1 MSDLTSSDIITY
13 AKSGDGARVKETI
26 QAILANKIMT
36 GIEAKKA
43 DVSKAMFG
51 PVVQPEESKVKSDNP
66 SAAEEIEEPI
76 EEPVAV
82 EA

>member
-1 MSDLTSSDIITY
+1 MSDPTPSDIITY
-13 AKSGDGARVKETI
+13 AKSEDGARVKETI

-43 DVSKAMFG
+43 DVSRAMFG
-51 PVVQPEESKVKSDNP
+51 PVVQPEESKVKSDSP

-76 EEPVAV
+76 EEPSAV

>member
-1 MSDLTSSDIITY
+1 MSDPTSSDVITY
-13 AKSGDGARVKETI
+13 AKSKDGARVKETI
-26 QAILANKIMT
+26 HSILANKIMT

-43 DVSKAMFG
+43 EVSKAMFG
-51 PVVQPEESKVKSDNP
+51 PVVQPEESKEKSD
-66 SAAEEIEEPI
+66 SSLAAEEIEEPI

>member
-1 MSDLTSSDIITY
+1 MSDITSSDVITY
-13 AKSGDGARVKETI
+13 AKSEDGARVKETI

-43 DVSKAMFG
+43 EVSKAMFG
-51 PVVQPEESKVKSDNP
+51 PVVQPEESKEMSDSP
-66 SAAEEIEEPI
+66 PAAEEIEEPI
-76 EEPVAV
+76 EEPAAA

>member
-51 PVVQPEESKVKSDNP
+51 PVVQPEESKEKSD
-66 SAAEEIEEPI
+66 SSLAAEEIEEPI
-76 EEPVAV
+76 EEPAAV

>member
-1 MSDLTSSDIITY
+1 MSDPTSSDIITY
-13 AKSGDGARVKETI
+13 AKSKDGARVKETI
-26 QAILANKIMT
+26 HSILANKIMT

-43 DVSKAMFG
+43 EVSKAMFG
-51 PVVQPEESKVKSDNP
+51 PVVQPEESKEISD
-66 SAAEEIEEPI
+66 SSLAAEEIEEPI

>member
-1 MSDLTSSDIITY
+1 MSDPTPSDIITY
-13 AKSGDGARVKETI
+13 VKSEDGARVKETI

-43 DVSKAMFG
+43 DVSRAMFG
-51 PVVQPEESKVKSDNP
+51 PVVQPEESKVKSDSP
-66 SAAEEIEEPI
+66 SVAEEIEEPI
-76 EEPVAV
+76 EEPAAA

>member
-1 MSDLTSSDIITY
+1 MSDSTSSDVITY
-13 AKSGDGARVKETI
+13 AKSEDGARVKETI
-26 QAILANKIMT
+26 QSILANKIMT

-43 DVSKAMFG
+43 EVSKAMFG
-51 PVVQPEESKVKSDNP
+51 PVVQPEESKEKSESP

-76 EEPVAV
+76 EEPAAA

>member
-1 MSDLTSSDIITY
+1 MSDPTPSDIITY

-43 DVSKAMFG
+43 DVSRAMFG
-51 PVVQPEESKVKSDNP
+51 PVVQPEESKVKSDSP
-66 SAAEEIEEPI
+66 SAAEEPS
-76 EEPVAV
+76 AV

>member
-1 MSDLTSSDIITY
+1 MSDSTPSDIITY

-51 PVVQPEESKVKSDNP
+51 PVVQPEESKVKSDSP

-76 EEPVAV
+76 EEPAAV

>member
-1 MSDLTSSDIITY
+1 MSDPTPSDIITY
-13 AKSGDGARVKETI
+13 VKSEDGARVKETI

-43 DVSKAMFG
+43 EVSKAMFG
-51 PVVQPEESKVKSDNP
+51 PVVQPEESTEMSDSP

-76 EEPVAV
+76 EEPAAA

>member
-1 MSDLTSSDIITY
+1 MSDPTSSDVITY
-13 AKSGDGARVKETI
+13 AKSKDGARVKETI
-26 QAILANKIMT
+26 HSILANKIMT

-43 DVSKAMFG
+43 EVSKAMFG
-51 PVVQPEESKVKSDNP
+51 PVVQPEESKEKLDNP
-66 SAAEEIEEPI
+66 LAAEEIEEPI

>member
-1 MSDLTSSDIITY
+1 MSDPTSSDVITY
-13 AKSGDGARVKETI
+13 AKSKDGARVKETI
-26 QAILANKIMT
+26 HSILANKIMT

-43 DVSKAMFG
+43 EVSKAMFG
-51 PVVQPEESKVKSDNP
+51 PVVQPEESKEISD
-66 SAAEEIEEPI
+66 SSLAAEEIEEPI

>member
-1 MSDLTSSDIITY
+1 MSDLTSSDVITY
-13 AKSGDGARVKETI
+13 AKSKDGARVKETI
-26 QAILANKIMT
+26 HSILANKIMT

-43 DVSKAMFG
+43 EVSKAMFG
-51 PVVQPEESKVKSDNP
+51 PVVQPEESKEKSDNP
-66 SAAEEIEEPI
+66 LAAEEIEEPI

>member
-1 MSDLTSSDIITY
+1 MSDPTSSDVITY
-13 AKSGDGARVKETI
+13 AKSKDGARVKETI

-66 SAAEEIEEPI
+66 SAAKEIEEPI
-76 EEPVAV
+76 EEPAAV

>member
-1 MSDLTSSDIITY
+1 MSDSTSSDIITY

-26 QAILANKIMT
+26 QAILENKIMT

-43 DVSKAMFG
+43 DVSRAMFG
-51 PVVQPEESKVKSDNP
+51 PVVQPEESKEKLDSP

-76 EEPVAV
+76 EEPAAV

>member
-1 MSDLTSSDIITY
+1 MSDPTPSDIITY
-13 AKSGDGARVKETI
+13 VKSEDGARVKETI

-43 DVSKAMFG
+43 EVSKAMFG
-51 PVVQPEESKVKSDNP
+51 PVVQPEESKVKSDSP
-66 SAAEEIEEPI
+66 LAAEEIEEPI
-76 EEPVAV
+76 EEPAAV

>member
-1 MSDLTSSDIITY
+1 MSDPTSSDVITY
-13 AKSGDGARVKETI
+13 AKSKDGARVKETI

-43 DVSKAMFG
+43 EVSKAMFG
-51 PVVQPEESKVKSDNP
+51 PVVQPEESKEKSDNP
-66 SAAEEIEEPI
+66 LAAEEIEEQI
-76 EEPVAV
+76 EEQAAV

>member
-1 MSDLTSSDIITY
+1 MSDPTPSDIITY
-13 AKSGDGARVKETI
+13 VKSEDGARVKETI

-43 DVSKAMFG
+43 DVSRAMFG

-66 SAAEEIEEPI
+66 SAAEEIKEPI
-76 EEPVAV
+76 EEPAAV

>member
-1 MSDLTSSDIITY
+1 MSDPTSSDVITY
-13 AKSGDGARVKETI
+13 AKSKDGARVKETI
-26 QAILANKIMT
+26 HSILANKIMT

-51 PVVQPEESKVKSDNP
+51 PVVQPEESKVKSDN
-66 SAAEEIEEPI
+66 SLAAEEIEEPI
-76 EEPVAV
+76 EEPAAV

>member
-43 DVSKAMFG
+43 EVSKAMFG
-51 PVVQPEESKVKSDNP
+51 PVVQPEESKENLDSP

-76 EEPVAV
+76 EDPAAV

>member
-1 MSDLTSSDIITY
+1 MSDPTSSDVITY
-13 AKSGDGARVKETI
+13 AKSKDGARVKETI
-26 QAILANKIMT
+26 HSILANKIMT
-36 GIEAKKA
+36 GIEAKKVE
-43 DVSKAMFG
+43 VSKAMFG

-76 EEPVAV
+76 EEPAAV

>member
-43 DVSKAMFG
+43 EVSKAMFG
-51 PVVQPEESKVKSDNP
+51 PVVQPEESKEKLSSP
-66 SAAEEIEEPI
+66 AAEEIEEPI
-76 EEPVAV
+76 EEPAAV
-82 EA
+82 EE

>member
-36 GIEAKKA
+36 GIEAKKVE
-43 DVSKAMFG
+43 VSKAMFG
-51 PVVQPEESKVKSDNP
+51 AVVQPEESKVMSDNP

-76 EEPVAV
+76 EEPAAV

>member
-1 MSDLTSSDIITY
+1 MSDPTSSDIITY
-13 AKSGDGARVKETI
+13 AKSEDGARVKETI

-43 DVSKAMFG
+43 DVSRAMFG
-51 PVVQPEESKVKSDNP
+51 TVVQPEESKVKSDSP

-76 EEPVAV
+76 EEPAAV

>member
-1 MSDLTSSDIITY
+1 MSDPTSSDVITY
-13 AKSGDGARVKETI
+13 AKSKDGARVKETI

-43 DVSKAMFG
+43 EVSKAMFG
-51 PVVQPEESKVKSDNP
+51 PVVQPEESKEKSD
-66 SAAEEIEEPI
+66 SSLAAEEI